1 MSEVT
6 DPLNSSGGN
15 STTTPRTPNSGAS
28 DESDSSET
36 GLLLGRV
43 TGSSST
49 APALNKSSRRN
60 GSTSVSS
67 STTSSNHTSTTESDA
82 CIRTSRTRVRG
93 TPPPSSSPPPLPRPP
108 QSSPGLPPAQFVASG
123 PRSTPGVAT
132 VREPPADVLIHAK
145 SSVTCH
151 DGTSQLDSTILNGG
165 TPGSEKLIS
174 LRIKTLDSKEHLME
188 VDASCLTVSEL
199 KSKLSRSLPGAEGK
213 FLRLIT
219 QGKLLTPDT
228 ASLESFRISDRAVV
242 HCVFSDQPP
251 RAHIRVDLERGAGS
265 GEVEYPDVNDDPAQ
279 RRGFD
284 RLRTHGFSIQEVA
297 ALRSYFNAQVVAY
310 AASREAEEGP
320 DAETAEDRRLRME
333 DEWMGRQGEESEFAL
348 NTNRVVAT
356 RAVFAARRGGMEDGR
371 GLEMGTGTS
380 RDFLYGFI
388 MVRRL
393 WAHKGGGVA
402 GLHKNPL
409 PFLSS
414 SVAAQTV
421 SYFSSYSPAGVCAGI
436 YLPVLALE
444 RSSNPHAEDG
454 HHPGCLLFPRL
465 EHHPTRGNGGRD
477 GGRRGG
483 RE

>member
-1 MSEVT
+1 
-6 DPLNSSGGN
+6 
-15 STTTPRTPNSGAS
+15 
-28 DESDSSET
+28 
-36 GLLLGRV
+36 
-43 TGSSST
+43 
-49 APALNKSSRRN
+49 
-60 GSTSVSS
+60 
-67 STTSSNHTSTTESDA
+67 
-82 CIRTSRTRVRG
+82 
-93 TPPPSSSPPPLPRPP
+93 
-108 QSSPGLPPAQFVASG
+108 
-123 PRSTPGVAT
+123 
-132 VREPPADVLIHAK
+132 LIHAK
-145 SSVTCH
+145 SSITCH

-174 LRIKTLDSKEHLME
+174 LRIKTLDSKEHLVE

-320 DAETAEDRRLRME
+320 DAETVEERRLRME

-388 MVRRL
+388 MVRML

-402 GLHKNPL
+402 GLHKNAL
-409 PFLSS
+409 SFLSS
-414 SVAAQTV
+414 SVAAQTL
-421 SYFSSYSPAGVCAGI
+421 SYFSSYSPVGVCAGI
-436 YLPVLALE
+436 YFPVLALE

-465 EHHPTRGNGGRD
+465 EYHPTRRNGGRD